1 MRSTL
6 CVLAV
11 VLVSMTVSVSDARAD
26 EAQVKHGMD
35 VYKTQKCSLCHI
47 IAGVGKKHEL
57 DGVGAKLSA
66 DQIRE
71 WLTNPKDAAAKAR
84 STAKP
89 VMKDYSKL
97 PKEDLD
103 ALVAYLQTLTKK

>member
-71 WLTNPKDAAAKAR
+71 WLTNPKDAAAKAK